1 MRIVCPSCD
10 VAYEVP
16 QTVLERRLLLRCA
29 RCAHDFRPDWHDPAP
44 VIADDFVPVEDAV
57 PEAGGHAAAETF
69 AGVSR
74 EERLRVLAA
83 WGASLVVI
91 IIGIWLGI
99 AFRHSVMN
107 AWPPSARLY
116 SALGWRVGHP

>member
-1 MRIVCPSCD
+1 MRIVCPSCE

-16 QTVLERRLLLRCA
+16 QPVLERRLLLRCA
-29 RCAHDFRPDWHDPAP
+29 RCAHEFRPDWHDPAP
-44 VIADDFVPVEDAV
+44 VFADDSGAVDDAV
-57 PEAGGHAAAETF
+57 AEAGGDAPAAAA

-74 EERLRVLAA
+74 EERVQVLAA

-99 AFRHSVMN
+99 AFRQPVMN
-107 AWPPSARLY
+107 AWPPSARVY
-116 SALGWRVGHP
+116 SALGWRIGHP